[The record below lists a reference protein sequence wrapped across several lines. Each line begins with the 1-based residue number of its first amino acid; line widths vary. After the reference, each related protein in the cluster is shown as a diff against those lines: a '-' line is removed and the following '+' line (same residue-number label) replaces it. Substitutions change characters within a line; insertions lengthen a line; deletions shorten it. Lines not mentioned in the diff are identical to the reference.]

1 MCIRD
6 KYRIRKESE
15 WLNWI
20 DNNNFGSY
28 KLEQDTL
35 SFDMNRIKGN
45 KHEIRLKSQFVALD
59 ARDPVS
65 LISDGQGYLFNSDAQ
80 LNPFKKGV
88 ASFQIRYKYEFA
100 PLSYLYLVY
109 SRGGD
114 IYEENGDMSK
124 LDTFKQPWNDADNE
138 IFSLK
143 FRLKY

>member
-1 MCIRD
+1 M
-6 KYRIRKESE
+6 
-15 WLNWI
+15 NW
-20 DNNNFGSY
+20 FKGS
-28 KLEQDTL
+28 
-35 SFDMNRIKGN
+35 

-59 ARDPVS
+59 ARDPIG
-65 LISDGQGYLFNSDAQ
+65 LISDGQGYLFNSDTK

-114 IYEENGDMSK
+114 IYEEDGDMSK
-124 LDTFKQPWNDADNE
+124 LDTFKQPWYDAANE